1 MFVGLLLLWIIF
13 NGKVTVEI
21 LIFGLVICSA
31 ICGLLCKIT
40 DRNFFEYDKKILKK
54 MYYRVRYYGILTVEI
69 VKANLQIMDIILTP
83 GEIEIEPVLSEFN
96 SNIKHS
102 SLNVLL
108 ANSITLTP
116 GTITVDLDKDRFLV
130 LGIDTSFNEGLD
142 ESVFVKELKKMDDEG
157 IE

>member
-21 LIFGLVICSA
+21 LIFGIVICSA
-31 ICGLLCKIT
+31 IVGLLCKIT

-83 GEIEIEPVLSEFN
+83 GKIEIEPVLSEFN
-96 SNIKHS
+96 SNIKRS

-142 ESVFVKELKKMDDEG
+142 ESIFVKELKKMDEEG